1 MRAHILIKFVFAF
14 LALAM
19 SFGAQAADQRASKD
33 EAVAMVKKAIDY
45 LRQNGKEKA
54 FVEFS
59 KPQGV
64 FVDRELYVVAEDMT
78 GTVLAHG
85 TNPKLIGK
93 NLMEIKDMNGKA
105 FVREQVEVAKT
116 KGSGWVDF
124 QWNNPLS
131 QKMEPRS
138 TYLERVGDYI
148 VLSGVYGK

>member
-1 MRAHILIKFVFAF
+1 MRAHILKLVFAF
-14 LALAM
+14 LTLAM
-19 SFGAQAADQRASKD
+19 SFGAPAAEPRASKD
-33 EAVAMVKKAIDY
+33 EAVAMVQKAIDY
-45 LRQNGKEKA
+45 LRQNGKDKA
-54 FVEFS
+54 FADFNA
-59 KPQGV
+59 PQGK
-64 FVDRELYVVAEDMT
+64 FVDRELYIVVLDMN

-93 NLMEIKDMNGKA
+93 SLMDIKDMHGKA

-124 QWNNPLS
+124 HWNNPVS

-138 TYLERVGDYI
+138 VFLERVGDYI

>member
-1 MRAHILIKFVFAF
+1 MRAHILKFVFAF
-14 LALAM
+14 LAVAM

-33 EAVAMVKKAIDY
+33 EAVAMVKKAIEY

-54 FVEFS
+54 FAEFS
-59 KPQGV
+59 KPQGA
-64 FVDRELYVVAEDMT
+64 FVDRELYVVVEDMT
-78 GTVLAHG
+78 GTMLAHG
-85 TNPKLIGK
+85 ANPKLIGK
-93 NLMEIKDMNGKA
+93 NLMDIKDMNGKA

-124 QWNNPLS
+124 QWNNPVT

-138 TYLERVGDYI
+138 VYLERVGDYI

>member
-1 MRAHILIKFVFAF
+1 MRAHILKLVFAF

-19 SFGAQAADQRASKD
+19 SFGAQAADQRANKQ
-33 EAVAMVKKAIDY
+33 EAVAMVKKAIEY
-45 LRQNGKEKA
+45 LNQNGKEKA
-54 FVEFS
+54 FADFNA
-59 KPQGV
+59 PQGK
-64 FVDRELYVVAEDMT
+64 FVDRELYIVVLDMN

-93 NLMEIKDMNGKA
+93 SLMEIKDMNGKG
-105 FVREQVEVAKT
+105 FVREQVELAKT

-124 QWNNPLS
+124 HWNNPVS

>member
-1 MRAHILIKFVFAF
+1 MRAHILKLVFAF

-19 SFGAQAADQRASKD
+19 SFGAPAAEPRASKD

-54 FVEFS
+54 FADFNA
-59 KPQGV
+59 PQGK
-64 FVDRELYVVAEDMT
+64 FVDRELYIVVLDMN

-93 NLMEIKDMNGKA
+93 SLMDIKDMHGKA

-124 QWNNPLS
+124 HWNNPVS

-138 TYLERVGDYI
+138 VFLERVGDYI

>member
-1 MRAHILIKFVFAF
+1 MRAHILKFVFAF

-19 SFGAQAADQRASKD
+19 SFNAPAAEPRASKD

-54 FVEFS
+54 FADFNA
-59 KPQGV
+59 PQGK
-64 FVDRELYVVAEDMT
+64 FVDRELYIVVLDMN

-93 NLMEIKDMNGKA
+93 SLMDIKDMHGKA

-124 QWNNPLS
+124 HWNNPVS

-138 TYLERVGDYI
+138 VFLERVGDYI

>member
-1 MRAHILIKFVFAF
+1 MRAHILKLVFAF

-19 SFGAQAADQRASKD
+19 SFGAQAADQRANKQ
-33 EAVAMVKKAIDY
+33 EAVAMVKKAIEY
-45 LRQNGKEKA
+45 LNQNGKEKA
-54 FVEFS
+54 FAEFS
-59 KPQGV
+59 KPQGM
-64 FVDRELYVVAEDMT
+64 FVDRELYIVVEDMN

-93 NLMEIKDMNGKA
+93 SLIEIKDMNGKG
-105 FVREQVEVAKT
+105 FVREQVELAKT

-124 QWNNPLS
+124 HWNNPVS

>member
-1 MRAHILIKFVFAF
+1 MRAHILKLVFAF
-14 LALAM
+14 LALAI
-19 SFGAQAADQRASKD
+19 SFNASAADQRATKD

-45 LRQNGKEKA
+45 LKQNGKEKA
-54 FVEFS
+54 FAEFS
-59 KPQGV
+59 KPQGM
-64 FVDRELYVVAEDMT
+64 FVDRELYIVVEDMS

-93 NLMEIKDMNGKA
+93 NLIEIKDMQGKA
-105 FVREQVEVAKT
+105 FVREQIEVAKT

-124 QWNNPLS
+124 HWSNPVS

-138 TYLERVGDYI
+138 TYLERAGDYI

>member
-1 MRAHILIKFVFAF
+1 MRAHILKLVFAF
-14 LALAM
+14 LVLAM
-19 SFGAQAADQRASKD
+19 SFGAPAAEPRANKD
-33 EAVAMVKKAIDY
+33 EAVTMVKKAIDY

-54 FVEFS
+54 FADFNA
-59 KPQGV
+59 PQGK
-64 FVDRELYVVAEDMT
+64 FVDRELYIVVLDMN

-93 NLMEIKDMNGKA
+93 SLMDIKDMHGKA

-116 KGSGWVDF
+116 KGSGWVDSE
-124 QWNNPLS
+124 WVNPVS

-138 TYLERVGDYI
+138 TYLERSGDYF